1 MDDIL
6 IVEDDRALSQ
16 GIRLGLEGEGRRF
29 IQTSTLDQGERA
41 LEERPF
47 SLVVLDLNLPDGSG
61 LELLRRLRARSAL
74 PVLILTANDLEL
86 DQVTGLEL
94 GADDYVTKPFSLA
107 VLLAKTEAL
116 IRRSRG
122 GGAETLACGAITLEP
137 GRRACTVG
145 GRLVALPPREY
156 ELLLCLMRNK
166 GQVLRREQLLD
177 KVWGIDFEG
186 GDRAVDGRIKALRA
200 ALGPAGK
207 QIRTVFKVGYK
218 LEGEQHGAD

>member
-186 GDRAVDGRIKALRA
+186 GDRAVDGRIKVLRA

-218 LEGEQHGAD
+218 LEEGAHG

>member
-29 IQTSTLDQGERA
+29 IQASTLAQGERA
-41 LEERPF
+41 LEERTF

-156 ELLLCLMRNK
+156 ELLLCLVRNK

-218 LEGEQHGAD
+218 LEEGAHG

>member
-1 MDDIL
+1 MERIL
-6 IVEDDRALSQ
+6 LIEDDQAL
-16 GIRLGLEGEGRRF
+16 GRGTTLALAGEGREIRVAD
-29 IQTSTLDQGERA
+29 TLAQGWTA
-41 LEERPF
+41 LGEGEYA
-47 SLVVLDLNLPDGSG
+47 LVLLDLNLPDGNG
-61 LELLRRLRARSAL
+61 LDFLTALRRTSGV
-74 PVLILTANDLEL
+74 PVLILTANDLES
-86 DQVTGLEL
+86 DQVAGLEL

-145 GRLVALPPREY
+145 GRPVALPPREY

>member
-1 MDDIL
+1 MRSLLQLVAYLEHRPDL
-6 IVEDDRALSQ
+6 FSRRA
-16 GIRLGLEGEGRRF
+16 E
-29 IQTSTLDQGERA
+29 
-41 LEERPF
+41 
-47 SLVVLDLNLPDGSG
+47 
-61 LELLRRLRARSAL
+61 
-74 PVLILTANDLEL
+74 
-86 DQVTGLEL
+86 
-94 GADDYVTKPFSLA
+94 
-107 VLLAKTEAL
+107 
-116 IRRSRG
+116 